1 MDKDRGKADRDAE
14 RCRAE
19 RILGAVAQA
28 MKGGRSACLFGMA
41 RKDGE
46 VIPWMDGAPP
56 WPCMEAFLADARG
69 KGKATAL
76 LECRRGEGHFGTGV
90 VLPSGV
96 VVEAEGRRRRWG
108 SVRAFLKDAGTMGAC
123 LVRWCPARR
132 TRRAAS
138 PEDARQ

>member
-1 MDKDRGKADRDAE
+1 MDKAKVKADRGAE

-41 RKDGE
+41 REDGA
-46 VIPWMDGAPP
+46 VVPWMDGASP

-69 KGKATAL
+69 RGKATAL
-76 LECRRGEGHFGTGV
+76 LECRQGEGHFGTGV

-108 SVRAFLKDAGTMGAC
+108 SERAFLKAAGTMGAC
-123 LVRWCPARR
+123 LVRWNPVRR
-132 TRRAAS
+132 TRRPAS